1 MRPLPLPFRLI
12 LVAALAGTLVAC
24 GDDATPAADSGTPD
38 ALPDGGDDS
47 GVVDNGVRYD
57 ETFDGTCL
65 GGISCEGGMTES
77 ACACVVDPR
86 VEDVFTSN
94 RVGCGQLE
102 ASGEVART
110 PEDDFCDGA
119 ANDAPPNFGCF
130 MPGSYTEAVTSE
142 TITIYGVV
150 DVFGNGG
157 NADNITVEVYEE
169 GTDGALGALLGSA
182 VASID
187 DPCAETEDLIEN
199 DMVIGTRQLGFYFI
213 ENIPS
218 ETPIIIKQSGNPD
231 FWRSIYSY
239 NIYGSDGELERD
251 APAADACETFS
262 NAAFDGVP
270 RWEFRAR
277 ILSTSDWTSIPL
289 TAGLVEGVR
298 PGSGVVAGEVHD
310 CDDVRIEYAQVGTTP
325 EAIVTTY
332 FNDNP
337 DNPLPSA
344 GRTEGTSLLG
354 LFAALDVQEG
364 PVDISTLARVDGDI
378 VSAGW
383 YRAQVFA
390 GAVTTVTMRGL
401 RPFQTVG
408 PTD

>member
-1 MRPLPLPFRLI
+1 MRALPLPFHLI
-12 LVAALAGTLVAC
+12 LVAALAGTAIAC
-24 GDDATPAADSGTPD
+24 GDDATPTVDSGTD
-38 ALPDGGDDS
+38 SALPDGGDS
-47 GVVDNGVRYD
+47 GVVDNGVGFD

-65 GGISCEGGMTES
+65 GSLSCDDGLVES
-77 ACACVVDPR
+77 ACACTVEPR
-86 VEDVFTSN
+86 PEGVFTSN

-102 ASGEVART
+102 ASGEIART
-110 PEDDFCDGA
+110 PKDDFCDGA
-119 ANDAPPNFGCF
+119 AGDAPPNFGCF
-130 MPGSYTEAVTSE
+130 MPGSYNVAVASE
-142 TITIYGVV
+142 TITLYGVV

-157 NADNITVEVYEE
+157 DADNITVEAYAENA
-169 GTDGALGALLGSA
+169 DGSLGELLGSS
-182 VASID
+182 VASVG
-187 DPCAETEDLIEN
+187 DPCSEVEDLIEN
-199 DMVIGTRQLGFYFI
+199 DMVIGTRNLGFYFI

-218 ETPIIIKQSGNPD
+218 ETPIVIKQSGNPD
-231 FWRSIYSY
+231 FWRTIYSY
-239 NIYGSDGELERD
+239 NIYAPDAELERD
-251 APAADACETFS
+251 APAADACATMS

-270 RWEFRAR
+270 RWEFKAR

-298 PGSGVVAGEVHD
+298 SGSGVVAGEVHD
-310 CDDVRIEYAQVGTTP
+310 CDDVRIEYAQIGTTP

-354 LFAALDVQEG
+354 LFAALDIPEG
-364 PVDISTLARVDGDI
+364 PVDIAALARVDGEI

-383 YRAQVFA
+383 YRARVFA
-390 GAVTTVTMRGL
+390 GAVTTVTVRGL
-401 RPFQTVG
+401 RPFQTTG